1 MSKFVIKR
9 LCVWSGVVAVVLF
22 FTGFILSVF
31 IPPLSPALNPEQVAN
46 HYQTYSTGIRIGMV
60 FMCISGMFMAPL
72 IGEISAQIKRMKGVP
87 DGLRYAQI
95 SANTANAM
103 FFYLPAILFIAIAFR
118 PERPVE
124 MTYMMNDLAWILA
137 ILPWGP
143 AFIAN
148 VVIATAI
155 FVDQSDSPVFPRWLA
170 YLNIWVALAY
180 LPGGLLPFFKS
191 GPLAWNGILVF
202 WLAATAFIIWFA
214 AMAVGILQAI
224 RGEERDH
231 SATSIA
237 H

>member
-1 MSKFVIKR
+1 MSKFTIKR
-9 LCVWSGVVAVVLF
+9 CCVWSGVIAVFLF
-22 FTGFILSVF
+22 FMGFVLSVF
-31 IPPLSPALNPEQVAN
+31 IPPLSPSLSPEQVAH
-46 HYQTYSTGIRIGMV
+46 HYQTYSMEIRIGMV
-60 FMCISGMFMAPL
+60 IMCIRGMFMAPL

-103 FFYLPAILFIAIAFR
+103 FFYLPAIMFIVIAFR

-137 ILPWGP
+137 VIPWGP

-148 VVIATAI
+148 VVIAAAI
-155 FVDQSDSPVFPRWLA
+155 FADESDSPIFPRWLA

-180 LPGGLLPFFKS
+180 IPGGLLPFFKS
-191 GPLAWNGILVF
+191 GPLAWNGIFVF
-202 WLAATAFIIWFA
+202 WLAATAFIVWFT
-214 AMAVGILQAI
+214 AMVIVMLNTI
-224 RGEERDH
+224 REEERHH
-231 SATSIA
+231 SKPGIQ